1 MKGPLPYGHFC
12 ESSTVRPDLVWLALG
27 VVLSSCSGSP
37 TSAKPSGPVTGW
49 HDAGLAL
56 SRADQSAGGVQ
67 WLSTVGNR
75 IIASTA
81 SGEVFLGQQGSLN
94 WDTLHL
100 PGGDSS
106 YGQSTM
112 DSFVYFGT
120 KTPGH
125 AWQLEFPSMKW
136 TNLGIP
142 TSGSVYVDFLIPWSG
157 ALAAETFDVNTAKV
171 HVYSG
176 GPTWTDYSGGW
187 PASGTE
193 ATAAF
198 AVGANLFATTY
209 SSGLWRRG
217 STDTAWSRL
226 PDPVVP
232 ILQAN
237 GQYSPGTLDKPRSLA
252 WYHGN
257 LWVGYLIWSQIV
269 HATGTDTP
277 WVVSRLD
284 TTAFPGHTLPG
295 DVFALFVWND
305 RLFAAGQN
313 PEVPLV
319 YNETSGWRYITQ
331 NWGKSDDGTQ
341 TTCGVGISLA
351 FASIGD
357 TLYVAGCGH
366 IFKLPASQVPQ

>member
-1 MKGPLPYGHFC
+1 M
-12 ESSTVRPDLVWLALG
+12 RPDLAWIVVGA
-27 VVLSSCSGSP
+27 VLSSCSGSP
-37 TSAKPSGPVTGW
+37 TSSKPSGPVAGW
-49 HDAGLAL
+49 HDAGLGL
-56 SRADQSAGGVQ
+56 SAADQSAGGVQ

-81 SGEVFLGQQGSLN
+81 SGKVFLGQQGSLH
-94 WDTLHL
+94 WDTLPF
-100 PGGDSS
+100 PGGDSVYS
-106 YGQSTM
+106 QTAI
-112 DSFVYFGT
+112 DSSVYFGT
-120 KTPGH
+120 RSTGQV
-125 AWQLEFPSMKW
+125 WQLTFPGRTW
-136 TNLGIP
+136 TNLQTGFG
-142 TSGSVYVDFLIPWSG
+142 SGFGVD
-157 ALAAETFDVNTAKV
+157 
-171 HVYSG
+171 
-176 GPTWTDYSGGW
+176 
-187 PASGTE
+187 
-193 ATAAF
+193 
-198 AVGANLFATTY
+198 AVGNLNKGLIVWAAALSVSDSSAFVRSYGGSPGSWQDLSQKWPRPDWSTGAVLGVANSLFSATYQT
-209 SSGLWRRG
+209 GLWRRG
-217 STDTAWSRL
+217 STDTAWNQV
-226 PDPVVP
+226 PYPVVP

-237 GQYSPGTLDKPRSLA
+237 GHFSPGTLDKPRSLA